1 MSVLLKSANVLYD
14 GKFEA
19 KDIVIDG
26 GIVSEILSP
35 HSFVDGYDEV
45 IDLKGKFIF
54 PGLIDVHTHLR
65 EPGFFYKEGIATATA
80 AAATMGYT
88 ALFAMPNLD
97 PVPDSPE
104 NINKE
109 LALIKEKALIKVY
122 PYAALTVGEKGE
134 KTVDIEGLKDL
145 AVAFSDDG
153 KGVQREEIM
162 LEAMKRCKAVDK
174 IIAAHCEDESLVCG
188 GYIHK
193 GAYAAAHGHR
203 GIPSESEWKQI
214 ERDIALVR
222 ITGCG
227 YHVCHVSAARS
238 VELIR
243 EAKKEGLPVT
253 AETAPHYLVLCD
265 EDLQEEGRFKMNP
278 PLRSRADREALVAGL
293 QDGTIEV
300 IATDHAPHTAE
311 EKSRGLA
318 GSAMGVVGLE
328 CAFAVLNTALVK
340 RGVISFG
347 RLIDAMS
354 LAPRRIFGL
363 GGGQIAVGA
372 PADLTVVDPDRPATV
387 DPERFLSMGRS
398 TPFAGMKVQ
407 GVVLMTLVDGRTA
420 YADPML
426 KSEKY
431 NL

>member
-122 PYAALTVGEKGE
+122 PYAAVTVGEKGE

-162 LEAMKRCKAVDK
+162 LEAMKRCKAVGK

-253 AETAPHYLVLCD
+253 AETAPHYLTLD
-265 EDLQEEGRFKMNP
+265 EGDLREDGRFKMNP
-278 PLRSRADREALVAGL
+278 PLRGRADREALVQGVA
-293 QDGTIEV
+293 DGTIDL
-300 IATDHAPHTAE
+300 IATDHAPHSAE
-311 EKSRGLA
+311 EKSRGLKD
-318 GSAMGVVGLE
+318 SLMGITGLE
-328 CAFAVLNTALVK
+328 TAFPVLYTELVK
-340 RGVISFG
+340 TGVIPLEK
-347 RLIDAMS
+347 LIALMS
-354 LAPRRIFGL
+354 TNAADIFGVP
-363 GGGQIAVGA
+363 GGRIVKGGT
-372 PADLTVVDPDRPATV
+372 ADLCVYDLGYEYVIDSKKFV
-387 DPERFLSMGRS
+387 SKGKS
-398 TPFAGMKVQ
+398 TPF
-407 GVVLMTLVDGRTA
+407 DGRKVCARCDMTFEA
-420 YADPML
+420 GRL
-426 KSEKY
+426 VWKR
-431 NL
+431 